1 LRSLSWIWDVKCHSH
16 IYIQEFLGNLKIIRS
31 SHFIQPQSRL
41 QELVDLPELSH
52 DTRISI
58 LVHPRLSS
66 LGICLQAHGFVALLQ
81 KCKALYQGSLY
92 LTPQIYSANS
102 PGSSDDYVFRNAYL
116 ESEIRME
123 FELIVSVFKSTK
135 CITGALYFANR
146 CYPNCETARA
156 KGGNSRDV
164 RTACLLIRLERLI
177 IKVY

>member
-1 LRSLSWIWDVKCHSH
+1 MKFYL
-16 IYIQEFLGNLKIIRS
+16 F
-31 SHFIQPQSRL
+31 
-41 QELVDLPELSH
+41 
-52 DTRISI
+52 
-58 LVHPRLSS
+58 
-66 LGICLQAHGFVALLQ
+66 
-81 KCKALYQGSLY
+81 CKKQGSLY

-164 RTACLLIRLERLI
+164 RASCHAT
-177 IKVY
+177 